1 MTLQNK
7 MMSRIDDFCGIEKL
21 VSFLEKFKN
30 TVKDDDK
37 VYFNN
42 IIDYFSLFYEQ
53 TIPVEKHAVEYR
65 EATLKS
71 ISILEFYNKDRN
83 CETLNFLINLIKFKL
98 EAVSNIKGLAS

>member
-1 MTLQNK
+1 MRLQEK
-7 MMSRIDDFCGIEKL
+7 MMKKIDDFCGIESL

-30 TVKDDDK
+30 TVNESDK

-42 IIDYFSLFYEQ
+42 IIDYFSLFYQQE
-53 TIPVEKHAVEYR
+53 IPVEKHAVEFK

-71 ISILEFYNKDRN
+71 ISVLEFYNKDGKS
-83 CETLNFLINLIKFKL
+83 ETLTFLINLIKFKL

>member
-1 MTLQNK
+1 MKLQEK
-7 MMSRIDDFCGIEKL
+7 MMNKIDDFCGIESL
-21 VSFLEKFKN
+21 VSFLEKFKT
-30 TVKDDDK
+30 TVNEPDK

-53 TIPVEKHAVEYR
+53 EIPVEKHAVEFK

-71 ISILEFYNKDRN
+71 VSVLEFYNKDN
-83 CETLNFLINLIKFKL
+83 KSEMLTFLINLINFKL

>member
-7 MMSRIDDFCGIEKL
+7 LMTKIDEFCGIESL
-21 VSFLEKFKN
+21 VNFLEKFKN
-30 TVKDDDK
+30 TVNESDK
-37 VYFNN
+37 IYFNN

-53 TIPVEKHAVEYR
+53 VIPVEKHAVEYR

-71 ISILEFYNKDRN
+71 ISVLEFYNKDMD
-83 CETLNFLINLIKFKL
+83 CETLNFLINLINYKL